1 MSDPKLWKNR
11 GGSID
16 VGRRCHVMGILNV
29 TPDSFSDG
37 GSFLDVDAAV
47 EHGLAMAADGA
58 DIIDIGGES
67 TRPGAEPVPAEAEIA
82 RVVPVILR
90 LADQVDIPISID
102 TMKASVAEAAI
113 EAGAAIINDV
123 SAMGADPGMSEV
135 AARTGA
141 GVVLMHMRGEPRT
154 MQKDPRYTDV
164 VSEVSSFLTAAADRA
179 VAAGVDPQAIMVD
192 PGIGFGK
199 MVEHNLALL
208 GSVGTLASGRYPV
221 LVGPSR
227 KSFIGAVLD
236 VEVDE
241 RLEGT
246 AAAVAWCVAKG
257 VAVVRVHDVKQMVRV
272 VKMIEAIAGSR

>member
-1 MSDPKLWKNR
+1 MSDPKVWKIR

-123 SAMGADPGMSEV
+123 SAMGADPDMSEV

-246 AAAVAWCVAKG
+246 AAAVAWCAANG